1 MWNGRRRLGAAVL
14 ALVCME
20 ASAQG
25 QLVTES
31 NLADAILERQN
42 FLPIE
47 LNALDLNRDGLVDIA
62 DLTYYAILNS
72 SLVPSA
78 SFQSLTS
85 KAFEGNG
92 VVEIEIV
99 LTKPVETEE
108 TVTYSIGGTATYGTK
123 ANGGDF
129 TVAGYN
135 PATNS
140 GSVTIPAGGDSAVIV
155 VTVYDDGLFN
165 EGVETVSFML
175 TGGGVDSYFLGAR
188 QLHSF
193 YIDDN
198 DAVWTVGLV
207 MPDGDGY
214 ESFEM
219 EIVQEDGVFDGRV
232 LSDTKLIPTPEPSDA
247 DARGDDGWDARFSA
261 GTGTLRIEIGP
272 LPFDR
277 SLSLFEVERTLSY
290 IFEIGPSFGEYIY
303 QPNREFTGIVTTV
316 LEPVKS
322 RLGETDQRHLYLRR
336 ESVGELTMRR
346 LPSNVVPEEVVLNNA
361 P

>member
-1 MWNGRRRLGAAVL
+1 MAAAL
-14 ALVCME
+14 ALLSIQ
-20 ASAQG
+20 AWPQG

-47 LNALDLNRDGLVDIA
+47 LNALDLNRDGVVDIA

-72 SLVPSA
+72 ALVPSA
-78 SFQSLTS
+78 SFQSVTS

-92 VVEIEIV
+92 TVEIGIV
-99 LTKPVETEE
+99 LTKPVEAEV

-123 ANGGDF
+123 AEGGDF
-129 TVAGYN
+129 TIAGYN
-135 PATNS
+135 PATKA
-140 GSVTIPAGGDSAVIV
+140 GSATIPAGGDSAVIV
-155 VTVYDDGLFN
+155 VTVYDDGVFN
-165 EGVETVSFML
+165 EGVESVSFML
-175 TGGGVDSYFLGAR
+175 TGGGVNSYFLGAR
-188 QLHSF
+188 QLHTF

-198 DAVWTVGLV
+198 DTVWTVGLV
-207 MPDGDGY
+207 MPDSDGY

-232 LSDTKLIPTPEPSDA
+232 LSDTKLIPLPEPNDA
-247 DARGDDGWDARFSA
+247 GASGDDGWDARFSA
-261 GTGTLRIEIGP
+261 GTGSLRIEIGP

-277 SLSLFEVERTLSY
+277 DLSLFEVERTLSY
-290 IFEIGPSFGEYIY
+290 VLEIGPSFGEYIY
-303 QPNREFTGIVTTV
+303 QPNREFSGVATAF
-316 LEPVKS
+316 LEPVKA

-336 ESVGELTMRR
+336 ESAGQLTMRR
-346 LPSNVVPEEVVLNNA
+346 LPSNVVPQEVVLTNA